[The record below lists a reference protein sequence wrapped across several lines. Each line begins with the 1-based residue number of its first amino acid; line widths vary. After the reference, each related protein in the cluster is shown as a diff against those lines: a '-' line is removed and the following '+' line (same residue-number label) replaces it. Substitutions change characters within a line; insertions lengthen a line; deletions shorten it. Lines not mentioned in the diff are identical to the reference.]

1 MPLVR
6 DLYLVSVCVHLLSA
20 LAVVLVRG
28 LD

>member
-6 DLYLVSVCVHLLSA
+6 ELYLVSVHVHLLSA